1 MNGQLFSRTMG
12 GLCSIIIV
20 FHAPVV
26 LAQTESQNREW
37 DVICITDRPAIV
49 EGESTNLQAWL
60 TTQDGQ
66 LLPQPASF
74 LWQVTEG
81 TVLGTGPEVQWELS
95 HVKIEPKESRK
106 TVTATAKT
114 GHLSCVVEVVIEKQ
128 EPAGSEGST
137 AATRDGRLR
146 SARKYL
152 FPNETEKPGFG
163 LYSYL
168 LFPERP
174 RTEKEKALYVKTVE
188 SCLRMMESV
197 EEHLAIH
204 RETGELNATH
214 IPVKMAPK
222 SSEGLSDWAANVL
235 AVYDYTTAQKLL
247 DKLGNEYRQGPYLI
261 AVLKPLLSERK
272 TPVQEYLL
280 GDFTSREPK
289 LASQVVELFTYRAAQ
304 QRTWMDESLRSFRLN
319 VRNLV
324 AVAGKVAP
332 EVASAMIVLVK
343 ASQLR

>member
-1 MNGQLFSRTMG
+1 MNGRLFSRAMG

-20 FHAPVV
+20 LHALVV
-26 LAQTESQNREW
+26 LAQTDSPNKAM

-49 EGESTNLQAWL
+49 EGESTSLQAWV

-66 LLPQPASF
+66 SLPQPASF

-81 TVLGTGPEVQWELS
+81 TTQGTGPEVQWDLS
-95 HVKIEPKESRK
+95 HVKIGPKESRK
-106 TVTATAKT
+106 TVTATAKA
-114 GHLSCVVEVVIEKQ
+114 GDLSCVVEVVIGKQ

-152 FPNETEKPGFG
+152 FSNETEKPGFG

-174 RTEKEKALYVKTVE
+174 RTEKEKALYAKTLE

-204 RETGELNATH
+204 REKGELNATH

-222 SSEGLSDWAANVL
+222 SSEGFSEWAANVL

-261 AVLKPLLSERK
+261 AVLKPLLLERK
-272 TPVQEYLL
+272 SPVQEYLL
-280 GDFTSREPK
+280 GDFTGREPK

-319 VRNLV
+319 VRSLV

-332 EVASAMIVLVK
+332 EVASAMIVL
-343 ASQLR
+343 AQANQSR

>member
-1 MNGQLFSRTMG
+1 MNGGLFSRTMG
-12 GLCSIIIV
+12 GLCSIILV
-20 FHAPVV
+20 LHASAV
-26 LAQTESQNREW
+26 LAQTDSQNKAV
-37 DVICITDRPAIV
+37 DVICITDRPGIV
-49 EGESTNLQAWL
+49 EGETTNLQAWL

-81 TVLGTGPEVQWELS
+81 TVLGNGPEVQWDLS
-95 HVKIEPKESRK
+95 HVKIESKEWRK
-106 TVTATAKT
+106 TVTATVKA
-114 GHLSCVVEVVIEKQ
+114 GELSCVAEVVIGKQ

-152 FPNETEKPGFG
+152 FPNEVEKPGFG

-174 RTEKEKALYVKTVE
+174 RTEKEKALYMQILE

-222 SSEGLSDWAANVL
+222 SSEGLSEWAANVL

-261 AVLKPLLSERK
+261 AVLNQPLSERK
-272 TPVQEYLL
+272 SPVQEYLL
-280 GDFTSREPK
+280 GDFTGREPK
-289 LASQVVELFTYRAAQ
+289 LASQVVDLFTYRAAQ
-304 QRTWMDESLRSFRLN
+304 QRTWVHETLPSFRLN

-324 AVAGKVAP
+324 AVAGKVVP
-332 EVASAMIVLVK
+332 DVANVMIRLV
-343 ASQLR
+343 SPR